1 MRIFRNQSG
10 QGMTEYIIIVAVVAL
25 AGIAAFSYF
34 GKTLR
39 GSAADMSETL
49 AGAPPAEGSTKANA
63 AAKEADTAADQD
75 ADMKTYVD
83 RNQN

>member
-1 MRIFRNQSG
+1 MKIFRNQSG

-39 GSAADMSETL
+39 GSAADISETL
-49 AGAPPAEGSTKANA
+49 AGQTVNNKA
-63 AAKEADTAADQD
+63 AAAATEADTEADTD
-75 ADMKTYVD
+75 ANMKTYKD
-83 RNQN
+83 HKAAD

>member
-1 MRIFRNQSG
+1 MKLARNQSG

-39 GSAADMSETL
+39 GSAADVSETL
-49 AGAPPAEGSTKANA
+49 AGGTVAQKAQSA
-63 AAKEADTAADQD
+63 ATEANTEADTNAN
-75 ADMKTYVD
+75 MKTYED
-83 RNQN
+83 HKAPDS

>member
-1 MRIFRNQSG
+1 MKLFRNQSG

-49 AGAPPAEGSTKANA
+49 AGTPPTAGKTKANA
-63 AAKEADTAADQD
+63 AATDADTAADED
-75 ADMKTYVD
+75 ADMATYVE
-83 RNQN
+83 RNAN

>member
-1 MRIFRNQSG
+1 MKLFRNQSG

-49 AGAPPAEGSTKANA
+49 AGTPPTAGSTDANA
-63 AAKEADTAADQD
+63 AAKEADTAASKD
-75 ADMKTYVD
+75 ADMKTYVE
-83 RNQN
+83 RNAN

>member
-1 MRIFRNQSG
+1 MKLLRNQSG

-39 GSAADMSETL
+39 GSAADISETL
-49 AGAPPAEGSTKANA
+49 AGSPDKATSAQAGADEAVTEA
-63 AAKEADTAADQD
+63 ATD
-75 ADMKTYVD
+75 ANMKTYVD
-83 RNQN
+83 HKAAN

>member
-1 MRIFRNQSG
+1 MKLFRNQSG

-39 GSAADMSETL
+39 GSAADMSQTL
-49 AGAPPAEGSTKANA
+49 AGGTVAGKAETA
-63 AAKEADTAADQD
+63 ATAADTEADTD
-75 ADMKTYVD
+75 ANMKTYID
-83 RNQN
+83 HKAAD

>member
-1 MRIFRNQSG
+1 MKLFNNESG

-49 AGAPPAEGSTKANA
+49 AGQTVNDKAKA
-63 AAKEADTAADQD
+63 AATEADTAADQN
-75 ADMKTYVD
+75 ANMKTYVERKAAD
-83 RNQN
+83 